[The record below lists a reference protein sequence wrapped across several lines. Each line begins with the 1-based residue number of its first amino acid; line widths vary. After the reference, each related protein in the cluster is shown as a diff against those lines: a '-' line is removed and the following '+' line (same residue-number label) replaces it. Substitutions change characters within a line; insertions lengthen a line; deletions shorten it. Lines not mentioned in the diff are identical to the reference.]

1 MPPVSPF
8 APTPA
13 SPPPVQADGAER
25 LAPATLDP
33 AAAPTVLWLL
43 TEGRRHTALPEL
55 VAAFGQH
62 LRDRGVPL
70 DRMTLHVGLLHPR
83 LRGLTHIWYADRPG
97 IETLQREHGIE
108 QNPEFRTS
116 PIYTI
121 IEEKA
126 EGLRV
131 PIARVEDHPFP
142 VIRELKA
149 DGITDYTAM
158 PLVFANGRRN
168 VATFATRAPA
178 GFDTAALTLIYDSL
192 PAFTALLE
200 AITLRLLATDLLN
213 IYVGPDAGARILSG
227 DIRRGTG
234 VTISAV
240 LWHCDLQ
247 GFTPLSERLSLTELI
262 ETLNAYF
269 EVMGGAVEAEGGEIL
284 KFIGDAILAIFP
296 IASDAGPAEVADAC
310 HKAMR
315 AARTALAG
323 MDTLNGARGAA
334 GLPLLGSGIA
344 LHLGDAMY
352 GNIGAPDRLDFTVIG
367 PAVNLVSR
375 LQGLTRRLMQPLLTS
390 AAFVGAC
397 PDLPLRSLG
406 FQPVKGV
413 AEPVEVFGLA

>member
-1 MPPVSPF
+1 MPVRQYPPRSP
-8 APTPA
+8 AIPGEA
-13 SPPPVQADGAER
+13 SAPPP
-25 LAPATLDP
+25 PTLE
-33 AAAPTVLWLL
+33 AVAAPTVQWLL
-43 TEGRRHTALPEL
+43 TEGRRHMALPDL
-55 VAAFGQH
+55 VGAFGAH
-62 LRDRGVPL
+62 LRERGVPL

-83 LRGLTHIWYADRPG
+83 LRGMTYIWYADRPA

-121 IEEKA
+121 MEEKA
-126 EGLRV
+126 DGLRV
-131 PIARVEDHPFP
+131 PIARVDQHPFP
-142 VIRELKA
+142 IIAELKA

-158 PLVFANGRRN
+158 PLVFASGRRN
-168 VATFATRAPA
+168 VATFATRAA
-178 GFDTAALTLIYDSL
+178 DGFETEALTLVYDSL
-192 PAFTALLE
+192 PALTVLLE
-200 AITLRLLATDLLN
+200 ALTLRLLATDLLN

-234 VTISAV
+234 VTITAV

-247 GFTPLSERLSLTELI
+247 GFTPLSERLALTELI

-269 EVMGGAVEAEGGEIL
+269 EVMGGAVENEGGEIL

-296 IASDAGPAEVADAC
+296 IPPGAAPQEVARTCRRAL
-310 HKAMR
+310 KAGQ
-315 AARTALAG
+315 AALAG
-323 MDTLNGARGAA
+323 METLNGARGAA
-334 GLPLLGSGIA
+334 GRPLLGSGIA

-375 LQGLTRRLMQPLLTS
+375 LQGLTRRLQQPLLTS
-390 AAFVGAC
+390 ATFAGAC
-397 PDLPLRSLG
+397 PGLPLKSLG

-413 AEPVEVFGLA
+413 AEPVEVFGLR